1 MVRVTNPSHVK
12 AARLR
17 ESGIEWSIALVK
29 AKVPGTDL
37 TRKSVRRIIRE
48 LVTTAKADFDSFDQF
63 ECYSKCRHRMR
74 HQKLPRKHPSFV
86 SNSSHGHE
94 LQSLAIVHIVHYD
107 STAP

>member
-1 MVRVTNPSHVK
+1 MTNPSHVK

-17 ESGIEWSIALVK
+17 ESGIEWSIALEK

-37 TRKSVRRIIRE
+37 TRKSVRRIIP
-48 LVTTAKADFDSFDQF
+48 FDSFDQF

-94 LQSLAIVHIVHYD
+94 LQSFAVVNIVHYD
-107 STAP
+107 STAL